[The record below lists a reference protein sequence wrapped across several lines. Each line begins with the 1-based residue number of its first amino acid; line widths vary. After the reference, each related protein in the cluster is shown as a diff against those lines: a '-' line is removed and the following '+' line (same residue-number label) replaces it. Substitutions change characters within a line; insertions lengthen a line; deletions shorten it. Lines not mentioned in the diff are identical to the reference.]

1 LGKSKNVNKK
11 KDSDAL
17 DNVSLALDLAKRA
30 NLTQFEQAVLAF
42 LVRIGE
48 TLDKI
53 LAEMRASN
61 DNISK

>member
-1 LGKSKNVNKK
+1 MGKSKNVNKK